1 MVIKKFIVS
10 LSLVLFMSHS
20 IGQDLD
26 FYAGINTV
34 PNRSNYNY
42 SGANFGLLTAF
53 HSKSRLVNFETG
65 MNLDLYSKPTYIA
78 TFPISPAVQRS
89 LLRLSFLT
97 IPLHLRIKVSSD
109 KNPKQRLYW
118 RLGYDYGILL
128 QSRRTMHFE
137 DGTKT
142 IGYNHQFFQTRN
154 FLHHN
159 GLTFGFQYERTW
171 CEKHRIG
178 ISAHYRYHYY
188 NNNSDHTDHFGS
200 FNFGLNYGLLTKTK
214 QTIN

>member
-10 LSLVLFMSHS
+10 LSLLLFMSQS
-20 IGQDLD
+20 IAQDLD
-26 FYAGINTV
+26 FYAGINIV
-34 PNRSNYNY
+34 PNRVNDNYLGINL
-42 SGANFGLLTAF
+42 GALTAF
-53 HSKSRLVNFETG
+53 HSKSRLVNFQTG
-65 MNLDLYSKPTYIA
+65 MNFDLFRQPQAIFSPPH
-78 TFPISPAVQRS
+78 FPGTERAVGQ
-89 LLRLSFLT
+89 LSFLT

-109 KNPKQRLYW
+109 KNPNQRLYW

-171 CEKHRIG
+171 FEKHRIG
-178 ISAHYRYHYY
+178 INAHYRYHYY
-188 NNNSDHTDHFGS
+188 GSTFKHTAHFGS